1 MKKLKGFTLI
11 ELIIVMAILAIL
23 MAAIMRMF
31 KPIRETYVDA
41 TYNES
46 QRTTQNGIIT
56 YISESVRYATDM
68 GIYEG
73 TTITDAIDAF
83 AASYAAKYGTP
94 AANINDIKDN
104 VQVIVIDYETP
115 YFFNDPTHSHPYKG
129 RVLKRKSDGTLRVA
143 MGAPYYG
150 ERTYDIVLSDGDT
163 TNANWT
169 AEDGMKIKVSSLSNR
184 FDSANS
190 NNYMVSVEGE
200 VRCKNLIS
208 DHGVASPGMFN
219 NPATGSTYST
229 PTHGTATNVYI
240 VYLNGDDK
248 SKIPT

>member
-11 ELIIVMAILAIL
+11 ELIIVMAILTIL

-73 TTITDAIDAF
+73 TNMTTDAIDVF

-94 AANINDIKDN
+94 AANINDIKNN
-104 VQVIVIDYETP
+104 VQVIVIDYTTS
-115 YFFNDPTHSHPYKG
+115 YTFNGASCKG

-163 TNANWT
+163 TNADWT
-169 AEDGMKIKVSSLSNR
+169 AEDGIKIKVSSLSNR
-184 FDSANS
+184 FDSTNP

-208 DHGVASPGMFN
+208 DHGVTSPGMFN

-229 PTHGTATNVYI
+229 PTHGNAKNVYI

>member
-73 TTITDAIDAF
+73 TNMQTDAIDKF

-104 VQVIVIDYETP
+104 VQVIVIDYKTT
-115 YFFNDPTHSHPYKG
+115 YFFNDPNHLHPYKG

-150 ERTYDIVLSDGDT
+150 ERTYDIVLSAGDT
-163 TNANWT
+163 SNADWT
-169 AEDGMKIKVSSLSNR
+169 AEDGIKIKVSSLSNR
-184 FDSANS
+184 FDSADQDD
-190 NNYMVSVEGE
+190 YMVSVEGE

-208 DHGVASPGMFN
+208 DHGVASPGMFS
-219 NPATGSTYST
+219 NPATGST
-229 PTHGTATNVYI
+229 
-240 VYLNGDDK
+240 
-248 SKIPT
+248 